1 MSYPVYTHSKS
12 LQSLGLKIPKAAG
25 YLITEG
31 GSNRKETSVLWKVNE
46 LGTASSK
53 DKSALAIKRKGKWTF
68 LTSPSEPKSKITEMN

>member
-1 MSYPVYTHSKS
+1 MHLSYPVYTHSKS

-31 GSNRKETSVLWKVNE
+31 GSTRKETSVLLKVKE

-53 DKSALAIKRKGKWTF
+53 AESALAIKRKR
-68 LTSPSEPKSKITEMN
+68 